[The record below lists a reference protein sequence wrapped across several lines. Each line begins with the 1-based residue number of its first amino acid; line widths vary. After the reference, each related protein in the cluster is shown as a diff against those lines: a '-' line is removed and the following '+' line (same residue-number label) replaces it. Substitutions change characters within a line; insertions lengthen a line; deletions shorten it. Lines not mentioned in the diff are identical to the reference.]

1 MNENLLTVFVGLTAL
16 AIVVQMGVLIALF
29 VSSRKTGERLQRLS
43 KEMEENL
50 LPMIRDAKILLAES
64 TPQVREIL
72 QNLAVLSATARQDAE
87 RISSTANEINDRVR
101 QQLARADELVTR
113 TLTRVEATT
122 ENVQHLISSPMRQV
136 SGVLTGVAAGL
147 AEFLGSRKVQR
158 QKNAMPRDEMFI

>member
-1 MNENLLTVFVGLTAL
+1 MNENLLTAFVGLTAL

-29 VSSRKTGERLQRLS
+29 VSSRKASERLQRLS

-50 LPMIRDAKILLAES
+50 LPLIRDTKILLAES

-72 QNLAVLSATARQDAE
+72 QNLNVLSATARQDAE

-101 QQLARADELVTR
+101 QQVARADELVTR
-113 TLTRVEATT
+113 TLTRVEETT
-122 ENVQHLISSPMRQV
+122 ENVQHLIASPMRQV